1 MNYPQTLDY
10 LFNSVTSFQQV
21 GASAYKPGLERVEEF
36 CDYMGNPQ
44 RDFLAVHI
52 AGTNGKGSTSHM
64 IASVLQSVGY
74 CVGLYT
80 SPHLRDFRERMRV
93 DGEMISEQEVV
104 EFVNRHKPKIEELGL
119 SFFEITTVMAFDYF
133 SRAGVEVAVIETGL
147 GGRLDA
153 TNLILPILSVVTN
166 IGLDHT
172 EFLGNTLSAVAYEK
186 AGIIKKDV
194 AIVLG
199 EASEE
204 YNQVFESRAKECGSK
219 LIYAQEEFAC
229 EVIGNKIEDCH
240 SVMKMQEM
248 LLTRGRDGK
257 LFRVNLDLMGEWQ
270 SRNVVTASA
279 ALDYLHQ
286 HTALTIPHHAY
297 LEGLSSVMAKTHLQG
312 RWQELGREP
321 MVVCDTGHNAHGLKY
336 VTSEL
341 KRCIEEY
348 DRVICVIGFAKEKDL
363 SSVLP
368 LFPSKAYYIFTQA
381 AVSRALPAQ
390 ELARAAH
397 QAGLQGE
404 IVVGVA
410 EALAKAKELATPR
423 DMIFVGGSN
432 FVVAEIL

>member
-1 MNYPQTLDY
+1 MNYPQTLEY

-21 GASAYKPGLERVEEF
+21 GASAYKPGLERVEAF
-36 CDYMGNPQ
+36 CRYMGNPQ
-44 RDFLAVHI
+44 RDFLTIHI

-64 IASVLQSVGY
+64 MASVLQSAGY
-74 CVGLYT
+74 RVGLYT

-93 DGEMISEQEVV
+93 DGEMITQQEVV

-133 SRAGVEVAVIETGL
+133 SRTDVEVAVIETGL

-153 TNLILPILSVVTN
+153 TNVILPILSVVTN

-172 EFLGNTLSAVAYEK
+172 EFLGDTLSAVAYEK

-199 EASEE
+199 EGSEE
-204 YNQVFESRAKECGSK
+204 YNHVFESRAKECGSR
-219 LIYAQEEFAC
+219 LIYAQREFSC
-229 EVIGNKIEDCH
+229 EVVGNEETACA
-240 SVMKMQEM
+240 SERKMQEM
-248 LLTRGRDGK
+248 LLTRYRDAK
-257 LFRVNLDLMGEWQ
+257 QFDVMLDLLGEWQ

-286 HTALTIPHHAY
+286 HTALTIPSHAY
-297 LEGLSSVMAKTHLQG
+297 LEGLSSVAEFTHLQG
-312 RWQELGREP
+312 RWQVLEREP
-321 MVVCDTGHNAHGLKY
+321 MVVCDTGHNAHGLRY
-336 VTSEL
+336 VTAEL
-341 KRCIEEY
+341 RRCIEEY
-348 DRVICVIGFAKEKDL
+348 ERVICVIGFAKEKDL

-368 LFPSKAYYIFTQA
+368 LLPSEAYYIFTQA
-381 AVSRALPAQ
+381 TVLRALPAEQ
-390 ELARAAH
+390 LAQAAH
-397 QAGLQGE
+397 EAGLQGE
-404 IVVGVA
+404 VVIGVA
-410 EALAKAKELATPR
+410 EALAKAKEMATTK

>member
-64 IASVLQSVGY
+64 IASVLQSAGY

-194 AIVLG
+194 ALVLG

-204 YNQVFESRAKECGSK
+204 YNQVFESRAKECGS
-219 LIYAQEEFAC
+219 
-229 EVIGNKIEDCH
+229 
-240 SVMKMQEM
+240 
-248 LLTRGRDGK
+248 
-257 LFRVNLDLMGEWQ
+257 
-270 SRNVVTASA
+270 
-279 ALDYLHQ
+279 
-286 HTALTIPHHAY
+286 
-297 LEGLSSVMAKTHLQG
+297 
-312 RWQELGREP
+312 
-321 MVVCDTGHNAHGLKY
+321 
-336 VTSEL
+336 
-341 KRCIEEY
+341 
-348 DRVICVIGFAKEKDL
+348 
-363 SSVLP
+363 
-368 LFPSKAYYIFTQA
+368 
-381 AVSRALPAQ
+381 
-390 ELARAAH
+390 
-397 QAGLQGE
+397 
-404 IVVGVA
+404 
-410 EALAKAKELATPR
+410 
-423 DMIFVGGSN
+423 
-432 FVVAEIL
+432 